1 MTLRH
6 TLLGL
11 MLLMAMAADVA
22 SADLVAGEARAKAC
36 IGCHGQEG
44 VSTSPRWPKL
54 AGQHEAYLV
63 QQMQAFKAGER
74 RDPIMKAIMGA
85 FSDRDIENMAAYF
98 AAQKAR

>member
-1 MTLRH
+1 MSYAYTLA
-6 TLLGL
+6 GL
-11 MLLMAMAADVA
+11 MLLSLNAAQVFAADLA
-22 SADLVAGEARAKAC
+22 AGEARAKAC